1 MLSGDPDW
9 KILSEDEKS
18 LIAFFRSQPPRVK
31 EILMNITRYEKGLCS
46 DESAEQRPGS
56 VIVGEISEK

>member
-1 MLSGDPDW
+1 MQPGDPDW
-9 KILSEDEKS
+9 KILSEDEKR

-31 EILMNITRYEKGLCS
+31 EILMNITRYEKGRSS
-46 DESAEQRPGS
+46 DESAEQEPGC